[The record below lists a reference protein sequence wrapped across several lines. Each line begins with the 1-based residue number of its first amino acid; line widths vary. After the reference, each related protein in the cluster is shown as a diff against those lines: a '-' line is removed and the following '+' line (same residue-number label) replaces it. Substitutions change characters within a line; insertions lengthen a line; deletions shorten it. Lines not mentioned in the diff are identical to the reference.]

1 MILGKSCSR
10 IRFMPRAQEQQY
22 LKTSEVARILGVSTQ
37 TIYNWLREG
46 TIEEPERN
54 PLTAYRRW
62 TTKDV
67 EMVRNAIL
75 ERRSR

>member
-1 MILGKSCSR
+1 
-10 IRFMPRAQEQQY
+10 MPRAQQQQY

-46 TIEEPERN
+46 TISEPERN

>member
-1 MILGKSCSR
+1 MG
-10 IRFMPRAQEQQY
+10 FMPRGQQY

-46 TIEEPERN
+46 RISEPERH
-54 PLTAYRRW
+54 PLTSYRRW

-67 EMVRNAIL
+67 DMIRNAVL
-75 ERRSR
+75 ESRAR